1 MNILLGY
8 KILLNFTWNTKK
20 FHNCRHANLHEAKFL
35 SGLDIHKMVFHKYL
49 STYKERALVYLQH
62 KNNWRVVDSFQ
73 FSSLKNLPENLC
85 QSEKF
90 VWNRKLIF
98 TPSGYIFLHG
108 THFRLVSASSDIR
121 ILLTSDA
128 LELIAFSRIWDRGCE
143 PGELLINYSVE
154 FVYRKT
160 LRFQFRIEEVKEC
173 PLESRVQ
180 KDLLV

>member
-1 MNILLGY
+1 MKAFKEWEGGFNIAF
-8 KILLNFTWNTKK
+8 ILRLQINIFTAQN
-20 FHNCRHANLHEAKFL
+20 
-35 SGLDIHKMVFHKYL
+35 I
-49 STYKERALVYLQH
+49 
-62 KNNWRVVDSFQ
+62 WRVVDSFQ

-98 TPSGYIFLHG
+98 TPSGYIFLDG

-128 LELIAFSRIWDRGCE
+128 LELIAFSRIWVGGCE
-143 PGELLINYSVE
+143 PGELLLNYSVE

-173 PLESRVQ
+173 PLESSVQ
-180 KDLLV
+180 KDLLFWFNSFL

>member
-1 MNILLGY
+1 MKAFKEWEGGFNIAFNLRLQ
-8 KILLNFTWNTKK
+8 INIFTAQN
-20 FHNCRHANLHEAKFL
+20 
-35 SGLDIHKMVFHKYL
+35 I
-49 STYKERALVYLQH
+49 
-62 KNNWRVVDSFQ
+62 WRVVDSFQ

-98 TPSGYIFLHG
+98 TPSGYIFLDG

-128 LELIAFSRIWDRGCE
+128 LELIAFSRIWDGGCE
-143 PGELLINYSVE
+143 PGELLLNYSVE

-180 KDLLV
+180 KDLPV